1 MIHSPWAGY
10 RPSMKRMPSFVACAT
25 VVLTLLTTSPT
36 AAQVVGDT
44 TVAPPPRAVAK
55 IPAGPTQPS
64 RLAPPL
70 SPRRAFIYSAL
81 LPGYGQS
88 KLDRGTSGVLFASVE
103 MAAIA
108 MYLRS
113 ASDLREA
120 QRYRIDTLPS
130 EFTVNGTALG
140 KSGTFTGLY
149 SRELVNTR
157 RLHLED
163 WLATIAFNHLFAGA
177 DSFVAAQLWD
187 VPVSLSA
194 APIRNGALVV
204 ASLRW

>member
-1 MIHSPWAGY
+1 MS
-10 RPSMKRMPSFVACAT
+10 RS
-25 VVLTLLTTSPT
+25 VLLSVLRSLRSPT
-36 AAQVVGDT
+36 ATTAVAMFTLVTASSQLSAQVVGDT
-44 TVAPPPRAVAK
+44 TVAPPPRVVAK
-55 IPAGPTQPS
+55 ASAQPS

-81 LPGYGQS
+81 LPGYGQA

-108 MYLRS
+108 MSMRS

-120 QRYRIDTLPS
+120 RRYFSDSLPS
-130 EFTVNGTALG
+130 DFEVSGTTIR
-140 KSGTFTGLY
+140 KSGSITGLY

-177 DSFVAAQLWD
+177 DAFVAAQLWD
-187 VPVSLSA
+187 VPVTLSA
-194 APIRNGALVV
+194 APLREGALVI
-204 ASLRW
+204 ATLRW

>member
-1 MIHSPWAGY
+1 
-10 RPSMKRMPSFVACAT
+10 MKRVAYGVACAN
-25 VVLTLLTTSPT
+25 VVLGLLVTSPVT
-36 AAQVVGDT
+36 AQVVGDT

-55 IPAGPTQPS
+55 KPAGPSAQPS

-113 ASDLREA
+113 AADLREA
-120 QRYRIDTLPS
+120 KRYRTDSLPS
-130 EFTVNGTALG
+130 DFTVNGTTLA
-140 KSGTFTGLY
+140 KSGSITGLY

-194 APIRNGALVV
+194 VPTREGALVV

>member
-1 MIHSPWAGY
+1 
-10 RPSMKRMPSFVACAT
+10 MKRVAYGVACAN
-25 VVLTLLTTSPT
+25 VVLGLLVTSPVT
-36 AAQVVGDT
+36 AQVVGDT

-55 IPAGPTQPS
+55 KPAGPSAQPS

-113 ASDLREA
+113 AADLREA
-120 QRYRIDTLPS
+120 KRYRTDSLPS
-130 EFTVNGTALG
+130 DFTVNGTTLA
-140 KSGTFTGLY
+140 KSGSITGLY

-157 RLHLED
+157 DSSQWFGRNA
-163 WLATIAFNHLFAGA
+163 ATA
-177 DSFVAAQLWD
+177 
-187 VPVSLSA
+187 
-194 APIRNGALVV
+194 R
-204 ASLRW
+204 